1 MTLQQHGK
9 NAYDIINA
17 KWKNAEHKMIAT
29 L

>member
-9 NAYDIINA
+9 NAYDVINA
-17 KWKNAEHKMIAT
+17 KWKNAEHQMIAT